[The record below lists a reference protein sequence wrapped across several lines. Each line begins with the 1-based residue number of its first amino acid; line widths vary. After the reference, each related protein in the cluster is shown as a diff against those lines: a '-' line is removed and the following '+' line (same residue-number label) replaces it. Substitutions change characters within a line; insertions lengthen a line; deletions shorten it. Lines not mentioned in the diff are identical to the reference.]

1 MGLANHIKIMKG
13 KSLLDSFLY
22 TFANSPKSRFLRS
35 FEDERFLPN
44 SPTCVGDFNEILEAS
59 EHVGGFVHPE

>member
-1 MGLANHIKIMKG
+1 MVLANHIKIMKG

-22 TFANSPKSRFLRS
+22 TYANSPKSWFLRI

-59 EHVGGFVHPE
+59 EHIGGNVHPE